1 MIIPEQRTE
10 GSVGAKYID
19 ICMKDI
25 QLVGVACTKAMWHIH
40 RKQGVQYG
48 WRRVPGKVVG
58 DEVRDVAESSEG
70 DTHTI

>member
-25 QLVGVACTKAMWHIH
+25 QPAGVARTKAMWHIH
-40 RKQGVQYG
+40 RKQGV
-48 WRRVPGKVVG
+48 
-58 DEVRDVAESSEG
+58 
-70 DTHTI
+70 